1 MAVGAIGGEAIV
13 GVSLIGNQ
21 QGGLGI
27 FGDGD
32 LAGEAE
38 SAHDLIRG
46 VLDGRGA
53 HA

>member
-1 MAVGAIGGEAIV
+1 MAIGTIGGEAR
-13 GVSLIGNQ
+13 GGLIGNE
-21 QGGLGI
+21 QGGLGV

-38 SAHDLIRG
+38 AAHDLIGG
-46 VLDGRGA
+46 VLDGGGA